1 MSLSQA
7 KRSCLLYRI
16 IYPEALLP
24 PIQET
29 GILLLVWSY
38 EFEPI
43 GISLLGNLGS
53 PIRLL
58 RALKDGET
66 SVVHLLFNIFL
77 GNFHLDSWFWGL
89 IDPEILL
96 VGSQLEELIEI

>member
-1 MSLSQA
+1 V
-7 KRSCLLYRI
+7 LLH
-16 IYPEALLP
+16 
-24 PIQET
+24 IQEAS
-29 GILLLVWSY
+29 ILLLVLPY

-43 GISLLGNLGS
+43 GISLLDNLGS

-58 RALKDGET
+58 RALKDGQT

-77 GNFHLDSWFWGL
+77 GHFHLLRRFRGL
-89 IDPEILL
+89 IDPEVLF

>member
-1 MSLSQA
+1 M
-7 KRSCLLYRI
+7 
-16 IYPEALLP
+16 LP
-24 PIQET
+24 RIQET

-43 GISLLGNLGS
+43 GISLLGNLAS
-53 PIRLL
+53 PIRFL
-58 RALKDGET
+58 RALKDGQA
-66 SVVHLLFNIFL
+66 SVVNLLLNIFL
-77 GNFHLDSWFWGL
+77 RHLHLLSRFRGL